1 MRVVVADDH
10 ILLREGVARLLAD
23 SGLLIVG
30 QAGDADRLLELV
42 HAQRPDVALVDIRMP
57 PSHTTDGLVAALRI
71 RDEYPAIG
79 VLLLSQFVETH
90 YAVQLLGSSSGRV
103 GYLLKERISDIDEFV
118 DAVRRVGRGG
128 TVVDPAVVTRLLNR
142 RRENDPLAEL
152 TERERQV
159 LGLMAEG
166 RSNVAITRQL
176 RLSAKTVETHVGNIF
191 TKLDLLPT
199 ADDHRRVLAVVTYL
213 RASATAATA

>member
-1 MRVVVADDH
+1 VWVCDHRGVDAPTANVEEPRPNPGLDGEPMRVVVADDH

-103 GYLLKERISDIDEFV
+103 GTS
-118 DAVRRVGRGG
+118 
-128 TVVDPAVVTRLLNR
+128 
-142 RRENDPLAEL
+142 
-152 TERERQV
+152 
-159 LGLMAEG
+159 
-166 RSNVAITRQL
+166 
-176 RLSAKTVETHVGNIF
+176 
-191 TKLDLLPT
+191 
-199 ADDHRRVLAVVTYL
+199 
-213 RASATAATA
+213 